1 MGRNRRWRPRAATAV
16 REPTADIWL
25 TADTIT
31 RLTAELHERESTRRH
46 EIAARMASARESG
59 NLRDEN
65 DDQAVHYEHDLN
77 EARIDY
83 LSDVLARARTPATA
97 TDRATPGVVVTVTFL
112 DTERPMTFLLGSREE
127 AAQAAVDVV
136 SPASPMGAAVG
147 GAKVGDEVTYT
158 TPTGRRRVLRIT
170 NLQPC

>member
-1 MGRNRRWRPRAATAV
+1 V

-31 RLTAELHERESTRRH
+31 RLTTELRERESTRRT

-77 EARIDY
+77 EARINY
-83 LSDVLARARTPATA
+83 LSDVLTRARTPETA

-112 DTERPMTFLLGSREE
+112 NTDHPMTFLLGSPEE
-127 AAQAAVDVV
+127 AAQATVDVV
-136 SPASPMGAAVG
+136 SPSSPMGAAVG
-147 GAKVGDEVTYT
+147 GARVGDE
-158 TPTGRRRVLRIT
+158 GR
-170 NLQPC
+170 